1 MIICNYCTL
10 NAILSCVFNNL
21 PSNDK
26 QYLHVH
32 VHVLQVIAAVHL
44 LVGPIHVHVHVL
56 VVLMRTVDLNM

>member
-10 NAILSCVFNNL
+10 NAVLSCVFNNL

-32 VHVLQVIAAVHL
+32 VLQVIAAV
-44 LVGPIHVHVHVL
+44 
-56 VVLMRTVDLNM
+56 VVVIMRAVDLNM